1 MKSRYALAVAL
12 AIATLLATGAARA
25 AEKVTAKEAE
35 AMVKKGVAF
44 IKSSGRDK
52 GYAEITS
59 KQSQFTDRDLYLVV
73 YRLDGTPLAHGANE
87 KMVGRNLIDLRDI
100 DGKEFVRERVELA
113 KAKNTFWQDY
123 KFTNPVSKKVEAKTM
138 YCERLDDTAVC
149 GGIYK
154 QH

>member
-52 GYAEITS
+52 GSTGRPVPLLTRFAL
-59 KQSQFTDRDLYLVV
+59 RHA
-73 YRLDGTPLAHGANE
+73 GT
-87 KMVGRNLIDLRDI
+87 
-100 DGKEFVRERVELA
+100 
-113 KAKNTFWQDY
+113 
-123 KFTNPVSKKVEAKTM
+123 KT
-138 YCERLDDTAVC
+138 
-149 GGIYK
+149 
-154 QH
+154 H